1 MMLALKLLGRGDLE
15 IGHLNNLRM
24 VRERSPKSRWWGAA
38 SRTLLPGE
46 AFLEPLPKDFCD
58 QVRPLATRA

>member
-1 MMLALKLLGRGDLE
+1 MMLALRPLGRGDLE
-15 IGHLNNLRM
+15 TWHLNTLLM
-24 VRERSPKSRWWGAA
+24 VPERSPKSRWWGAA

-46 AFLEPLPKDFCD
+46 TFLEPLPKDFCD